1 MVGRIQYSLD
11 RQIFMV
17 RANYGKNA
25 AQLRLN
31 LQRIVLA
38 DQLLHGLVRQEK
50 GRKNPVF

>member
-1 MVGRIQYSLD
+1 MVGRIQYSPD
-11 RQIFMV
+11 RQIFMI
-17 RANYGKNA
+17 RADYGKNA
-25 AQLRLN
+25 TQLRLN